1 MVLGITLN
9 DTNYNNLNDIINII
23 KNLNVNNIQIYLGDK
38 RLTTLRKKIKPTIN
52 EIHKIK
58 NYIQKHNINLF
69 VHSILTLNYCKDPNS
84 LRNKWGIDNLIYDM
98 NLCNKI
104 NGKGCIIHTGS
115 FINENEC
122 FKNFIKS
129 IIIVL
134 KKTKKI
140 PIILETPVDKPTR
153 IGGNLEEYAK
163 IYNNIP
169 KKYIDRVK
177 CCIDTQHLFASGYNF
192 RNINEIKNYFEKF
205 DKYIGLKNLVLIHLN
220 DSDKIY
226 NSHINRHAS
235 IGKGYI
241 FKNNKIALK
250 YLINIALK
258 NNIPMVLETEYKYYK
273 RNIKYATNL
282 MKGGAINL
290 KNKILNIFEDLLF
303 FHQTF
308 GNKNNSSTKYR
319 IESYEKAIKII
330 KNLKEPIYH
339 SNNVKNILG
348 KGMIEKIDEINK
360 TGTLKLYENIKKQI
374 SKYKIIKNLTSIWGI
389 GPKIAKKIAVKG
401 IKSINNLKKAS
412 INKKIILTNQ
422 QKLGLKYYNNLKENI
437 PNNEIKNTI
446 KYINLLLKKN
456 KLNVKLYS
464 AGSHRMKKEK
474 SGDIDIILTYKNID
488 NIKNKFYNILF
499 KNKIIKST
507 LLSGITKSIYIIKTI
522 YNKKF
527 RKMDIAFIEEKL
539 LPWYILYF
547 GSSKDFSKKIRIIA
561 SKKGYKLTEKGLFN
575 KKSGKKINFVPKN
588 EKDIFN
594 FLKINYV
601 NPENR

>member
-1 MVLGITLN
+1 M
-9 DTNYNNLNDIINII
+9 
-23 KNLNVNNIQIYLGDK
+23 
-38 RLTTLRKKIKPTIN
+38 
-52 EIHKIK
+52 
-58 NYIQKHNINLF
+58 
-69 VHSILTLNYCKDPNS
+69 
-84 LRNKWGIDNLIYDM
+84 
-98 NLCNKI
+98 
-104 NGKGCIIHTGS
+104 
-115 FINENEC
+115 
-122 FKNFIKS
+122 
-129 IIIVL
+129 
-134 KKTKKI
+134 
-140 PIILETPVDKPTR
+140 
-153 IGGNLEEYAK
+153 
-163 IYNNIP
+163 
-169 KKYIDRVK
+169 
-177 CCIDTQHLFASGYNF
+177 
-192 RNINEIKNYFEKF
+192 
-205 DKYIGLKNLVLIHLN
+205 
-220 DSDKIY
+220 
-226 NSHINRHAS
+226 
-235 IGKGYI
+235 
-241 FKNNKIALK
+241 
-250 YLINIALK
+250 NIALK

-561 SKKGYKLTEKGLFN
+561 SKK
-575 KKSGKKINFVPKN
+575 
-588 EKDIFN
+588 
-594 FLKINYV
+594 
-601 NPENR
+601 